1 MLGVGIDGAE
11 RFHLVAPGRGEDG
24 VFKVSVVEHTPT
36 AVTAPMSRI
45 VGLQPESLPQA
56 RTGQCAAPAGTRPAS
71 ADRRRGRTTVTTTNE
86 GRQSRS
92 EEGPPPIAHNG

>member
-11 RFHLVAPGRGEDG
+11 RFHRVALGRGEDG
-24 VFKVSVVEHTPT
+24 VFKATRGGTHRDGGDRPDEQD
-36 AVTAPMSRI
+36 RR
-45 VGLQPESLPQA
+45 VGAGIPAAA

-71 ADRRRGRTTVTTTNE
+71 ADRRRGRTTVTPTNE
-86 GRQSRS
+86 GGQSRS